1 MRLVADFAFSF
12 RTAASAARSRCSG
25 EQFQRCDVGWG
36 HRTEMTLIEGGY
48 FSESK
53 PFSGGDH
60 GGVGDAKGNPMYC
73 RISFG
78 CASQICRGDLDLVKV
93 ASHEGLYEVDL
104 GRRGRRACRP
114 GNTPRLRRRVSRADR
129 LCGIPAE
136 PRIEHGQHRC
146 GLGRRRG
153 VRYQL
158 SASPCPSSARMT
170 CLALAPRS
178 VLGPLKTR
186 STLNRLLAGLTN
198 LSACSRSS
206 SAWSGSR
213 QSMSS

>member
-104 GRRGRRACRP
+104 GRRA
-114 GNTPRLRRRVSRADR
+114 NVLADQVTRLGYDVGCHEQIVCAGFQQSRTSSMVSIVAVQVGDKGS
-129 LCGIPAE
+129 GINY
-136 PRIEHGQHRC
+136 QHR
-146 GLGRRRG
+146 L
-153 VRYQL
+153 VRAQ
-158 SASPCPSSARMT
+158 R
-170 CLALAPRS
+170 
-178 VLGPLKTR
+178 
-186 STLNRLLAGLTN
+186 
-198 LSACSRSS
+198 
-206 SAWSGSR
+206 
-213 QSMSS
+213 